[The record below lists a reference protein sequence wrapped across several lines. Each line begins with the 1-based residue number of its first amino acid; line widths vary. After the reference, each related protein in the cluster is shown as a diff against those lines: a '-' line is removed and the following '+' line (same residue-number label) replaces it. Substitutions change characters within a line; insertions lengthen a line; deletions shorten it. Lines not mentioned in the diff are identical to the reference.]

1 MSTIVL
7 GKSSDMWASCLS
19 RPLIRGKTNKQ
30 NRKRHHKSQLVA
42 QRMFETATTWSPQ
55 TACQRSVLQLI
66 DILSNRLWQ
75 TNTRKTTTGKT
86 LDWVGWL
93 YVHVSWVCKARLA
106 CDCVTAAVVVVVCHG
121 VHHCAWWWCTAV
133 CWCAMVCTS
142 FHSFQMGSATTSS
155 LFGHLQSL
163 EETSCFWFCSRH

>member
-30 NRKRHHKSQLVA
+30 NRPRHHKSRLVA

-121 VHHCAWWWCTAV
+121 VHLFSLLSDGLCYHELTLW
-133 CWCAMVCTS
+133 S
-142 FHSFQMGSATTSS
+142 FTITRGNFLLLVLLSTLIAQ
-155 LFGHLQSL
+155 
-163 EETSCFWFCSRH
+163 R